1 MINAQKF
8 KDSTLSEK
16 FEIIN
21 QKGKYLGVREY
32 YNHFINLYIVDETFI
47 EVWYF
52 PAENKIV
59 NIDIIEDEKK
69 LDLFIDYM
77 NKLEKR
83 T

>member
-1 MINAQKF
+1 MIDASKF
-8 KDSTLSEK
+8 KDFTLSEK

-32 YNHFINLYIVDETFI
+32 YNHLINLYDVDDTFI

-52 PAENKIV
+52 PVENKIV
-59 NIDIIEDEKK
+59 KIDIIEDEKK

-77 NKLEKR
+77 NRHRQSK
-83 T
+83 